1 MNMDILELKEDTEV
15 TVTAY
20 HGTSQISFKTRVAG
34 TLANTVLVD
43 EICDE
48 SGNPISFAGEG
59 IFVELVSLNS
69 KMQPIIWRN
78 VVIRH
83 VEYQKKQMHRIA
95 QTSDGKIT
103 NRRSAYRLYIGR
115 QAQVQLGY
123 HKKVIDVVLKD
134 VSTSGFSFVSDED
147 IEYPSSDVMHATCEY
162 DDYVISVNGPIV
174 RKTKVENM
182 NKFVYGC
189 RTSGF
194 DKTLDK
200 FIMQKQQEIARARR
214 NSV

>member
-1 MNMDILELKEDTEV
+1 MNILELKENTEV
-15 TVTAY
+15 TVTAHY
-20 HGTSQISFKTRVAG
+20 GSNQISFKTRVAG
-34 TLANTVLVD
+34 TLANTILVD
-43 EICDE
+43 EICNE
-48 SGNPISFAGEG
+48 AGNPVSFAGDN
-59 IFVELVSLNS
+59 IFIELVSFNS

-83 VEYQKKQMHRIA
+83 VKYQNKHMHRIA

-115 QAQVQLGY
+115 QAQVQVGY
-123 HKKVIDVVLKD
+123 HKKVIDVILKD
-134 VSTSGFSFVSDED
+134 VSTTGFSFVSSED
-147 IEYPSSDVMHATCEY
+147 IDFPSSDVMHAICEY
-162 DDYVISVNGPIV
+162 DDYVISVHGLIS
-174 RKTKVENM
+174 RKDKVENI

-200 FIMQKQQEIARARR
+200 FIMQKQQEIARTRR